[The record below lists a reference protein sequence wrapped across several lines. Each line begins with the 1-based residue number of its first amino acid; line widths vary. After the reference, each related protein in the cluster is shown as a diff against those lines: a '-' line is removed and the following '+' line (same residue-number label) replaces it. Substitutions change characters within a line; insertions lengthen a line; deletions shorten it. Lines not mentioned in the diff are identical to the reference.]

1 MAAMRKF
8 VLALAIA
15 LCLCLPVAAET
26 ESNISSN
33 SFQTWLQEVG
43 EEAVQDGISRATVD
57 TALGEVSYDAH
68 VIDHDQA
75 QPESTATF
83 SSYSSHIVST
93 DRVTDGRAMM
103 RKHAKLL
110 REISKRYGVQPQV
123 IVALWGIES
132 NYGRNPGNYSTIDS
146 LATLGYEGRRGA
158 FFRHELLSALHILD
172 REQMP
177 VSELRGS
184 WAGAMGQC
192 QFIPS
197 TYLRYAVAYD
207 GKSSPDIWDNTA
219 DVFASIAHYIAAE
232 GWKDESTWGR
242 EVKLMRDVPE
252 DDIGLDHPRMLAEWG
267 KLGVRNAGG
276 GALPAKALKASLVQP
291 DGLNGRSFLVYDNF
305 RALMHWNRS
314 TYFAASV
321 GMLADK
327 IKAGK

>member
-1 MAAMRKF
+1 MRKF
-8 VLALAIA
+8 IPALIVA
-15 LCLCLPVAAET
+15 LYLCFPAAAQT

-33 SFQTWLQEVG
+33 SFQQWLQDVG
-43 EEAVQDGISRATVD
+43 QEAVQDGVSQATVD
-57 TALGEVSYDAH
+57 SALAETSYDAH

-75 QPESTATF
+75 QPENTATF
-83 SSYSSHIVST
+83 SSYSSHIIST
-93 DRVTDGRAMM
+93 DRVAGGRAMM
-103 RKHAKLL
+103 RKYAKLL
-110 REISKRYGVQPQV
+110 QAISKRYGVQPQV
-123 IVALWGIES
+123 IVALWGVES
-132 NYGRNPGNYSTIDS
+132 NYGRNPGNYGTIDS
-146 LATLGYEGRRGA
+146 LATLAYEGRRGA
-158 FFRHELLSALHILD
+158 FFRHELISALHILD
-172 REQMP
+172 RGQMP

-207 GKSSPDIWDNTA
+207 GKSAPDIWDNTA

-232 GWKDESTWGR
+232 GWKDDLTWGR
-242 EVKLMRDVPE
+242 EVRLAHDVPE

-267 KLGVRNAGG
+267 KLGVRNVGG
-276 GALPAKALKASLVQP
+276 RALPAKPLKAALVQP